1 MRRSSAQSVTG
12 STLAWLARGGLVLG
26 LALAPLTA
34 AGAQDDD
41 LGGLDDSDTKKDEAQ
56 SDAAEGSDNGD
67 AEAAPAPAPAAAS
80 DAAPVGPR
88 VVIRPYIGGGITTR
102 SFQRPGVPRGVQNL
116 TASAVPA
123 AEVGL
128 DVIAWPQE
136 SFSLAFALHYR
147 TALGLKV
154 QESPPFALP
163 NETKARSEEI
173 ELSVAPGWAIGGDA
187 VRLSVPLGAIIRT
200 LWPNVHTLLTPG
212 YSLIGPFARVELSAR
227 ISGPVVLRLGPEVQ
241 WIMLIDRA
249 LRDTGVNSQ
258 GLALGVEAALLVELG
273 DTWMVGVAYRESHA
287 LASTDRGVTFE
298 DVERYWTLRV
308 SGAF

>member
-1 MRRSSAQSVTG
+1 MRRAGAHSETDSV
-12 STLAWLARGGLVLG
+12 SVWFARGALVLG
-26 LALAPLTA
+26 LVLAPLTA

-41 LGGLDDSDTKKDEAQ
+41 LGGLDDSDTKSKDQAQ
-56 SDAAEGSDNGD
+56 DAAEGSENAD
-67 AEAAPAPAPAAAS
+67 AEAAPAPAPAPAS

-88 VVIRPYIGGGITTR
+88 VVIRPYVGGGIATR
-102 SFQRPGVPRGVQNL
+102 SFQRPGVPLGVQTL

-128 DVIAWPQE
+128 DVIAWPKE

-154 QESPPFALP
+154 QESPPFALQ

-173 ELSVAPGWAIGGDA
+173 ELSVAPGWALGDS

-200 LWPNVHTLLTPG
+200 FWPSVHTLMTPG
-212 YSLIGPFARVELSAR
+212 YSLIGPFARVELNAR

-258 GLALGVEAALLVELG
+258 GLAIGAEAALLVELG
-273 DTWMVGVAYRESHA
+273 ETWMIGFAYRESHA
-287 LASTDRGVTFE
+287 LASTNRGVTFE